1 MFCHTV
7 RAECV
12 LKDNQPYLN
21 VRFSMPVLSSNKI
34 LVSSNRP
41 KSKETKR
48 LEDEIVYNMG
58 EDISWV
64 MILYTV

>member
-12 LKDNQPYLN
+12 LQDNQPCLN
-21 VRFSMPVLSSNKI
+21 VRFSMPVLSNNKI

-48 LEDEIVYNMG
+48 LEDEIVYNLG

>member
-7 RAECV
+7 RAKCV
-12 LKDNQPYLN
+12 LKDNEPGLN

-48 LEDEIVYNMG
+48 LEDEIVYNLG